1 MSKEI
6 KNGFMI
12 NNGGKA
18 EPLPDDLFDT
28 PNKERE
34 KEIIRL
40 IAEELKNEINR
51 QINQKSDSNIN
62 QRFNKD
68 E

>member
-12 NNGGKA
+12 NNGGKV

-51 QINQKSDSNIN
+51 QINQS
-62 QRFNKD
+62 KD

>member
-1 MSKEI
+1 MSNQNKEREKEI

-18 EPLPDDLFDT
+18 EPLPCDLFDT

-51 QINQKSDSNIN
+51 QINQK
-62 QRFNKD
+62 KD

>member
-51 QINQKSDSNIN
+51 QLNQ
-62 QRFNKD
+62 NKD
-68 E
+68 EQRRR

>member
-12 NNGGKA
+12 NNGGKV

-51 QINQKSDSNIN
+51 QINQ
-62 QRFNKD
+62 NKD
-68 E
+68 KR

>member
-18 EPLPDDLFDT
+18 EPLPYDLFDT

-51 QINQKSDSNIN
+51 QINK
-62 QRFNKD
+62 NKD
-68 E
+68 DE

>member
-1 MSKEI
+1 MSNQNKEREKEI

-18 EPLPDDLFDT
+18 EPLPSDLFDT

-40 IAEELKNEINR
+40 IAEDLKNEINR
-51 QINQKSDSNIN
+51 QIKQ
-62 QRFNKD
+62 NK
-68 E
+68 EE

>member
-1 MSKEI
+1 
-6 KNGFMI
+6 
-12 NNGGKA
+12 KA
-18 EPLPDDLFDT
+18 EPLPYDLFDT

-51 QINQKSDSNIN
+51 QINK
-62 QRFNKD
+62 NKD

>member
-12 NNGGKA
+12 

-51 QINQKSDSNIN
+51 QINQNESQSDSNIN